1 MGLAAVRSM
10 KMSTFII
17 RIGDSLLISCQMDQT
32 TLSTLVAAHLLG
44 QYQLDLLLV
53 PSLRNTTEK

>member
-1 MGLAAVRSM
+1 
-10 KMSTFII
+10 MSTFII

-32 TLSTLVAAHLLG
+32 TLLTLVAAHLLE

-53 PSLRNTTEK
+53 PSL